1 MTSYL
6 RSPLRARGMNRRALL
21 RKAAT
26 LGLAAVA
33 FPVMA
38 RPAGAAGE
46 ITYYT
51 WSGYD
56 VPELHKDYAA
66 KYGGPPNFVVFGNE
80 AEALERIRSG
90 FQPQVVH
97 PCIYD
102 LGRWRDADLIRPI
115 DTGRIKAWPDV
126 FASLKA
132 AAGDEGKGSSWLVPF
147 DWGNASVLYRTDL
160 VDPAIEDSWS
170 IMFDERYAGKLAMWD
185 SIDGAVNVAALVAG
199 VANPFDMT
207 DAELAKVRDLLVK
220 QKALLR
226 FYWNDQSE
234 AEQALASG
242 EVVAAYTWNSSLLNL
257 KKQGLPV
264 RYMLPKERILT
275 WVCGMVW
282 VKPAEAMEQEVYD
295 FFDSMLDPETTGH
308 YLIDSYGYGH
318 SNAKSFGT
326 VTPARLEELALPPEP
341 EEMFKKSLVLSI
353 MDTKVRQKYIT
364 MYEQVKAGI

>member
-1 MTSYL
+1 MAHSLLNPTKTG
-6 RSPLRARGMNRRALL
+6 GMDRRDFL
-21 RKAAT
+21 RKASA
-26 LGLAAVA
+26 LGLAAVT
-33 FPVMA
+33 FPVLA
-38 RPAGAAGE
+38 RPAQAGGE

-56 VPELHKDYAA
+56 VPELHKPYEA
-66 KYGGPPNFVVFGNE
+66 KFGGPPNFAVFGSE

-115 DTGRIKAWPDV
+115 DTSRIKAWPDV
-126 FASLKA
+126 FPSLKS
-132 AAGDEGKGSSWLVPF
+132 AAGDEGSGSAWLIPF
-147 DWGNASVLYRTDL
+147 DWGNGSVLYRTDL
-160 VDPAIEDSWS
+160 VDVKEDSWT
-170 IMFDERYAGKLAMWD
+170 ILFDERYSGKLAMWD

-199 VANPFDMT
+199 VADPFNMT
-207 DAELAKVRDLLVK
+207 DDELAKVRDLLIK

-242 EVVAAYTWNSSLLNL
+242 EIVAAYTWNASLLNL
-257 KKQGLPV
+257 KNQGLPV
-264 RYMLPKERILT
+264 RYMMPKEKILT

-282 VKPAEAMEQEVYD
+282 VKPAEAKEQEVYD

-308 YLIDSYGYGH
+308 FVIDSYGYGH
-318 SNAKSFGT
+318 SNAKSFET
-326 VTPARLEELALPPEP
+326 VTPARLEELALPPKP
-341 EEMFKKSLVLSI
+341 EAMFENSMVLKI

-364 MYEQVKAGI
+364 MYEQVKAGL